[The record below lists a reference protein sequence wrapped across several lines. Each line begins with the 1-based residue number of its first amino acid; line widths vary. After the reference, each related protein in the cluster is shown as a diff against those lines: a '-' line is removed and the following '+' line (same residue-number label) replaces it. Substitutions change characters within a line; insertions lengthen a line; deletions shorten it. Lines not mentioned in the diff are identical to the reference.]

1 MSAQQPPLRLREAP
15 VNSREAMLQILQV
28 VQRIEILAMG
38 YEALLAELHGTA
50 IDRDETLEW
59 CGLLIEQS
67 ELAIEMLRDATDSA
81 NAGTAKKGG
90 AG

>member
-1 MSAQQPPLRLREAP
+1 MSAQQPPLRLREEP

-38 YEALLAELHGTA
+38 YEAMLDELRGTQ

-67 ELAIEMLRDATDSA
+67 ELAIEMLRDATDS

-90 AG
+90 AA